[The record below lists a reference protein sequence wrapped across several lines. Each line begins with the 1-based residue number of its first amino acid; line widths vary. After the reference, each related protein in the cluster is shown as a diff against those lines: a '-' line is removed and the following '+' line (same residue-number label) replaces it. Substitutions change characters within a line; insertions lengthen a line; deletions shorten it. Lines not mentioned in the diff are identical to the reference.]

1 MTIDKSPTCVLLF
14 RVLFSYGDGG
24 VELFWTKATLL
35 LLLVFVRYNLHA
47 PSCKHSNRGVWWSRG
62 CDCQI
67 PTAKDCID
75 TEPECISETC
85 FSVDKALKM
94 SQLNWTTKKW
104 TFCIVYNFIET
115 HFQSDQNPRNKILKQ
130 GSYFLQKVSQTFT
143 TTKQNPIN

>member
-1 MTIDKSPTCVLLF
+1 MITINMTIDKSPTCILCCFVF
-14 RVLFSYGDGG
+14 YSATGMEGWNYSGP
-24 VELFWTKATLL
+24 TLL

-47 PSCKHSNRGVWWSRG
+47 PSCKHSNRGVWCCRG
-62 CDCQI
+62 CDRQI

-104 TFCIVYNFIET
+104 TLYTVHNFIET

-130 GSYFLQKVSQTFT
+130 ESYFLQKIS
-143 TTKQNPIN
+143 